1 MINKINSHFK
11 HFDTMYD
18 NRYKY
23 RQKWILEHS
32 QEELEN
38 IIEELKEDGLCSEK
52 KILLELKV
60 GKYICGF
67 FDKIS
72 LVLNIFELVISV
84 AIVFLASNLLK
95 NLTSHIQSKSFNFYF
110 IILFFLV
117 KAIIDRTFIKKIFDE
132 FNWKVFK
139 FSYLHMKKFITKNIL
154 HITVKKES

>member
-1 MINKINSHFK
+1 MIDKINSHFK
-11 HFDTMYD
+11 HFDTMYA

-23 RQKWILEHS
+23 RQKWILKHP

-72 LVLNIFELVISV
+72 LLLNIFELVISV

-95 NLTSHIQSKSFNFYF
+95 NL
-110 IILFFLV
+110 
-117 KAIIDRTFIKKIFDE
+117 
-132 FNWKVFK
+132 
-139 FSYLHMKKFITKNIL
+139 
-154 HITVKKES
+154 